1 MDRIALQ
8 TNRFVRPR
16 AAPKVRRCGAAQGPT
31 QLFAGRRRRPRG
43 GGRAALDKRR
53 QSAEER
59 KRTILASLAEG
70 DVRRRAGLDQR
81 EQLRVRQEAAEREQQ
96 ELEKLEA
103 RLKRDE
109 QHLRELRKQDEEN
122 IRLAAA
128 ESEREVKS
136 RLERSELPDRPF
148 TQKLTTKNDRIEDFL
163 TKYEGD
169 VSSFQQRF
177 ERLGEAT
184 QDRRVAVGLEQSKL
198 VAQWTK
204 SIRLPIG

>member
-1 MDRIALQ
+1 VDRIALQ

-59 KRTILASLAEG
+59 KRTILASLAER

-148 TQKLTTKNDRIEDFL
+148 TQKLTKKTIELRPFSPSTRATCPRFSRGLSGLGRLHRTAGSPSD
-163 TKYEGD
+163 
-169 VSSFQQRF
+169 SSSPSWSPSGRKASDC
-177 ERLGEAT
+177 R
-184 QDRRVAVGLEQSKL
+184 
-198 VAQWTK
+198 
-204 SIRLPIG
+204 

>member
-1 MDRIALQ
+1 M
-8 TNRFVRPR
+8 
-16 AAPKVRRCGAAQGPT
+16 
-31 QLFAGRRRRPRG
+31 
-43 GGRAALDKRR
+43 
-53 QSAEER
+53 
-59 KRTILASLAEG
+59 
-70 DVRRRAGLDQR
+70 
-81 EQLRVRQEAAEREQQ
+81 
-96 ELEKLEA
+96 
-103 RLKRDE
+103 
-109 QHLRELRKQDEEN
+109 RELRKQDEEN

-148 TQKLTTKNDRIEDFL
+148 TQKLTKKNDRIEAFL

-198 VAQWTK
+198 VAQWKEKHQTADRMIAELEQK
-204 SIRLPIG
+204 LRAQSLDDLSDRLAELQAEHEGLKMGRK